1 MRTTVT
7 LDPDVARLL
16 EEARHRSKRPFKQ
29 VLNDAVRAGLMRPSA
44 RAPVFKQRVFSL
56 GRPKVDLTK
65 ANALAAELEDQDVI
79 AKTQPGRR
87 SPRRARACAY

>member
-16 EEARHRSKRPFKQ
+16 EEAQARSKRPFKQ
-29 VLNDAVRAGLMRPSA
+29 VLNDAVRSGLKRPAA
-44 RAPVFKQRVFSL
+44 RAQPFKQRVFSL

-65 ANALAAELEDQDVI
+65 AGALAAELENQEI
-79 AKTQPGRR
+79 LAKAHSGRR
-87 SPRRARACAY
+87 K

>member
-16 EEARHRSKRPFKQ
+16 EEAQHRSKRPFKQ
-29 VLNDAVRAGLMRPSA
+29 VLNDAVRAGLKRPSA
-44 RAPVFKQRVFSL
+44 RVPPFKQRVFSL

-65 ANALAAELEDQDVI
+65 AGALAAELEDQDI
-79 AKTQPGRR
+79 MAKAR
-87 SPRRARACAY
+87 SGQRK

>member
-16 EEARHRSKRPFKQ
+16 EEAQHRSKRPFKQ
-29 VLNDAVRAGLMRPSA
+29 VLNDAVRAGLKRPAA
-44 RAPVFKQRVFSL
+44 RVPPFKQRTFSL

-65 ANALAAELEDQDVI
+65 AGALAAELEDQDII
-79 AKTQPGRR
+79 AKASAGRR
-87 SPRRARACAY
+87 K

>member
-16 EEARHRSKRPFKQ
+16 EEAQHRSKRPFKQ
-29 VLNDAVRAGLMRPSA
+29 VLNDAVRAGLKRPVA
-44 RAPVFKQRVFSL
+44 RVPPFKQQVFSL

-65 ANALAAELEDQDVI
+65 AGALAAELEDQDI
-79 AKTQPGRR
+79 LAKAR
-87 SPRRARACAY
+87 SGLRK